1 MGCAIYRIDE
11 FTVKFVGDKHYKDI
25 FKHSFKHFKN
35 IDKSI
40 FNSKCF
46 LFNYHNF
53 VIYWEKDHSNIFS
66 YVFFH
71 KIYKKNTYD
80 YVLIFDL
87 NNKSGLY
94 KFEIKQNI
102 THYWV
107 DKINICYS
115 ELSSLKIYN
124 FNLNNSLML

>member
-11 FTVKFVGDKHYKDI
+11 FTVKFVGENHYYKDI
-25 FKHSFKHFKN
+25 FKHFKN

-53 VIYWEKDHSNIFS
+53 MIYWEKDHSNIFS

-71 KIYKKNTYD
+71 KIYK
-80 YVLIFDL
+80 
-87 NNKSGLY
+87 
-94 KFEIKQNI
+94 
-102 THYWV
+102 
-107 DKINICYS
+107 IN
-115 ELSSLKIYN
+115 SSNVLKI
-124 FNLNNSLML
+124 